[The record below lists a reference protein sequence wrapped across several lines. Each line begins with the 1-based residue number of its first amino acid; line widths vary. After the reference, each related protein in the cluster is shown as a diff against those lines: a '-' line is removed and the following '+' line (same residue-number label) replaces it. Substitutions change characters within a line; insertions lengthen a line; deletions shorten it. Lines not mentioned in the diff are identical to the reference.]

1 MPVSRAVQTGQR
13 TLSGIGRDMLNTNKQ
28 KIDITG
34 RDVAVRLL
42 LVLVMVALVVAVLP
56 REGRASYKAEVG
68 TPWHYADLAAPYD
81 FLILKNQATV
91 ERERDSVMSS
101 YEPYYYFDNS
111 VELQQL
117 QQFAKDYADGLP
129 GLSDDY
135 LSVIAN
141 RLRWL
146 YHKGIMA
153 QDDYRQLMRD
163 TTAQLR
169 LIIGKE
175 ATPVSVRQLLS
186 TVTAYEQ
193 LFQYPQLAE
202 KREALTR
209 CNLNNY
215 LAPNIILDQERSEA
229 SRQELMRS
237 VPLASGLVQRGQKIV
252 DRGEIVTQH
261 TLDVLRSLEQ
271 EQLRRQSDSSAML
284 WRLVGQAL
292 YVFLIVSCF
301 TFYLSIF
308 RRDYFLKVRTTAMPY
323 AVVLIFVVLASLL
336 VGHKLLHVY
345 LLPFVMVPIIIRVFM
360 DSRTAFMAHVTML
373 LLVAVQLQRPAP
385 FIAIEMVG
393 GLVAIYSL
401 RELSSRAQLFQTAIY
416 SSLAAMA
423 TCLAMEWIETGH
435 MQPTNW
441 HEYEYL
447 AVQALL
453 LFTTYPLLF
462 LIEKMFGFVSNITLI
477 ELSDMNKPLLRQMS
491 EVAPGTF
498 QHSIQVANLAA
509 EIANKIGGKSQIV
522 RTAALY
528 HDIGKLTNPAYFTEN
543 QSGLNPHDQLTPVE
557 SAQIIISHVTEG
569 LKMADRYHLPELI
582 KQFIATH
589 HGQGKARYFY
599 VQYQNEH
606 PDEDI
611 DTLLFTYP
619 GPNPS
624 TKEQAIL
631 MMADA
636 VEAASRSLTSYTEA
650 DIRQLVERI
659 IDTQLQEGY
668 FRDCPITF
676 RDVAYSKTVLI
687 EKLKTIYHTRVSYPE
702 LNREEPGQAV
712 SKVVDR

>member
-1 MPVSRAVQTGQR
+1 
-13 TLSGIGRDMLNTNKQ
+13 MLNTNKQ

-34 RDVAVRLL
+34 RDVASRLL
-42 LVLVMVALVVAVLP
+42 LVLLMVALVVAVLP
-56 REGRASYKAEVG
+56 REGRVSYKVEVN
-68 TPWHYADLAAPYD
+68 TPWHYADLTAPYD
-81 FLILKNQATV
+81 FLILKSQATV
-91 ERERDSVMSS
+91 ERERDSVMNG

-111 VELQQL
+111 VEVRQL
-117 QQFAKDYADGLP
+117 QQFAKDFADGLP

-135 LSVIAN
+135 LSVVAN

-153 QDDYRQLMRD
+153 QDDYRQLMQRD

-175 ATPVSVRQLLS
+175 ATPVPVRQLLS
-186 TVTAYEQ
+186 TVSAYEQ
-193 LFQYPQLAE
+193 LFQYPQLAA
-202 KREALTR
+202 KREALVR

-215 LAPNIILDQERSEA
+215 LAPNVVYDRERSEA

-237 VPLASGLVQRGQKIV
+237 VPLACGHVQRGEKIV
-252 DRGEIVTQH
+252 DRGEIVTQRIY
-261 TLDVLRSLEQ
+261 DVLCSLEQ
-271 EQLRRQSDSSAML
+271 EQTQRRADGSVML
-284 WRLVGQAL
+284 WRMVGQAL
-292 YVFLIVSCF
+292 FVFIVVSCF
-301 TFYLSIF
+301 TLYLSIF

-323 AVVLIFVVLASLL
+323 AVVLVFVVLASLL

-345 LLPFVMVPIIIRVFM
+345 LLPFAMAPIIIRVFM

-373 LLVAVQLQRPAP
+373 LLVAVQLQRPLP
-385 FIAIEMVG
+385 FFAIELTG

-416 SSLAAMA
+416 SSLAAML
-423 TCLAMEWIETGH
+423 TCLAIEWIESGN

-453 LFTTYPLLF
+453 LFTAYPLLF
-462 LIEKMFGFVSNITLI
+462 LIEKAFGFVSNITLI

-528 HDIGKLTNPAYFTEN
+528 HDIGKLSNPAYFTEN
-543 QSGLNPHDQLTPVE
+543 QSGTNPHDQLTAVE

-589 HGQGKARYFY
+589 HGLGKARYFY

-606 PDEDI
+606 PGEDI

-619 GPNPS
+619 GPNPT

-636 VEAASRSLTSYTEA
+636 VEAASRSLKSYTEA

-659 IDTQLQEGY
+659 IDSQLQEGY

-676 RDVAYSKTVLI
+676 RDVAYAKTVLI

-702 LNREEPGQAV
+702 LARDGQSAPPQNQV
-712 SKVVDR
+712 RQ